1 MCYMDLR
8 HTLLFAINMLKSQ
21 VGSST
26 WVWDPFNTIAHPT
39 STKTSII
46 SLLFL
51 LFPFTCIKVPI
62 ACSVDTGHII
72 IVRLGKFDPCLT
84 VSLVASIVFPQA
96 LFWYTY
102 PIIIMTSFWSSW
114 LLYVFGCFLSWLQNV
129 LTTIPVINII
139 IRATVT
145 RWHNSEPQDEI
156 ETTEWNQQSQEAG
169 SDDEVLDVDAIEVMV
184 V

>member
-72 IVRLGKFDPCLT
+72 VRLGKFDPCLT

-129 LTTIPVINII
+129 LTTTPVINII

-156 ETTEWNQQSQEAG
+156 EATEWNQQSQEAG

>member
-1 MCYMDLR
+1 MYHMDLR
-8 HTLLFAINMLKSQ
+8 HTLIFAINMLKSQ

-39 STKTSII
+39 STKTFIL

-51 LFPFTCIKVPI
+51 LFPFTCIKVPV

-72 IVRLGKFDPCLT
+72 VRLGKFDPYLT

-102 PIIIMTSFWSSW
+102 PIIILTSFWSSW
-114 LLYVFGCFLSWLQNV
+114 LLYVLGCFLSWLQNV

-139 IRATVT
+139 ISATVT
-145 RWHNSEPQDEI
+145 RWHNSDPQHEVEAI
-156 ETTEWNQQSQEAG
+156 EWNQQSQEPG
-169 SDDEVLDVDAIEVMV
+169 SDGEGIEVIV